1 MQISIDS
8 AKRMFDVDVGSEIR
22 RIKKDMDV
30 KNNKYPAFWRVIHS
44 DFDQNKINEDLRCP
58 MNYLYDLKLPQF
70 KPLLSTLP
78 MEHFFIKHKLE
89 LDKRICKRVEK
100 LLCDYSLQ
108 VYCDRVVNDG
118 DNILLRHDF
127 EYIISE
133 LSKTSLSK
141 NYKGLMSWLIDRA
154 FVVTPDVKY
163 KESELNTRIGKNR
176 SLLIQ
181 VLYSV
186 NQACFLSCFSKE
198 NKTL

>member
-44 DFDQNKINEDLRCP
+44 DFDRNKINENLRCP

-70 KPLLSTLP
+70 KPPLSTLP

-89 LDKRICKRVEK
+89 LDRRVCKRVEK

-108 VYCDRVVNDG
+108 VYCDRMTGSGENL
-118 DNILLRHDF
+118 LLRHDF
-127 EYIISE
+127 DCIVRE
-133 LSKTSLSK
+133 LSETKLSK

-154 FVVTPDVKY
+154 FVITPEVKY
-163 KESELNTRIGKNR
+163 KESVLNTKLNKNR
-176 SLLIQ
+176 SLLIN
-181 VLYSV
+181 VLFTV
-186 NQACFLSCFSKE
+186 NQSCFLSCFLKGD
-198 NKTL
+198 KM